1 MGQKSFNS
9 WAIFTDGTDKLS
21 TAKKTFQTIAKFF
34 DRQDLPAVKKIFDTI
49 ANFTERRNLNKPNRT
64 FDSIANFMERVNLSK
79 DLRKFWSIAEFG
91 DRTNLTEKLRTF
103 WSIAD
108 FQSRKDLIE
117 KWRTFWSIAN
127 FKDRKNNLKDW
138 QRTFDSKAKITDVIK
153 PKHKPIIDVN
163 ARVNS
168 VHTGG
173 GGRYTKAEG
182 GVFAGNMWKSIARYA
197 SGGTPQSAQM
207 FIAREAGP
215 ELVGTLGS
223 HTAVMNNDQIVASVS
238 AGVARAIAGIHFQLQ
253 GFKIPEPPQVSAYM
267 SPVENS
273 KTESSPEMLA
283 ETRRQNQLLTRQNE
297 LLQRL
302 LEKDTTV
309 EVTTKQFASAA
320 NRQNRREGRTT
331 IPVSA
336 V

>member
-238 AGVARAIAGIHFQLQ
+238 AGVARAIAGIHFQLKGMQ
-253 GFKIPEPPQVSAYM
+253 TPQPASINEYLSAPEASHNDNNGELVSEARQQ
-267 SPVENS
+267 NA
-273 KTESSPEMLA
+273 LL
-283 ETRRQNQLLTRQNE
+283 RRQND

-302 LEKDTTV
+302 LDKDTTV

-331 IPVSA
+331 IAVSA
-336 V
+336 T